1 MEKTIKT
8 HRISFKWY
16 KIPYYVD
23 EKAGFLKKFLP
34 ANLKFIQN
42 KVFNSLT
49 QTMFNAHGNKMKPED
64 KGKEEYE
71 IYIDGTKE
79 QCDKMKDE
87 FDNLDQIDLTQ
98 AIKKV
103 PFFYRKRVA
112 AKQGTKI
119 DKIKDQLGMLLIY
132 LEVEVDEL

>member
-1 MEKTIKT
+1 MDKT

-23 EKAGFLKKFLP
+23 EKAGFIKKLLP

-49 QTMFNAHGNKMKPED
+49 NTMFNAHGNKILPED
-64 KGKEEYE
+64 KGKDEFE
-71 IYIDGTKE
+71 IYIDGSKE
-79 QCDKMKDE
+79 QCEKMEAE
-87 FDNLDQIDLTQ
+87 FKNLHKMDLSD

-103 PFFYRKRVA
+103 PFMYRKKVA
-112 AKQGTKI
+112 SKSGTKFE
-119 DKIKDQLGMLLIY
+119 KIQDQLSMLLIY
-132 LEVEVDEL
+132 LEVEVNEL